1 MNIKQEGLG
10 VCPTHG
16 TAIMQAIN
24 QPGVKGVCFACV
36 EDAKP
41 KAGRTVVVK
50 SETGE
55 TKAMTS
61 APEGKVEIEVV
72 GAAPVDGV
80 TTSPGKAGAAL
91 RTNSIAI
98 YMSVDELEQAD
109 MIRTLLQKVNEGI
122 DEMPPPSTIKEAKR
136 IFKLQERIEE
146 VIKSMESK

>member
-10 VCPTHG
+10 VCQIHG

-41 KAGRTVVVK
+41 KTGRTVVVK

-55 TKAMTS
+55 TKAMTG

-72 GAAPVDGV
+72 NGVPVHVDKPKGEIVSVPRLANHISIHV
-80 TTSPGKAGAAL
+80 T
-91 RTNSIAI
+91 IE
-98 YMSVDELEQAD
+98 ELEQPD
-109 MIRTLLQKVNEGI
+109 VIRTLLQKVNEGI